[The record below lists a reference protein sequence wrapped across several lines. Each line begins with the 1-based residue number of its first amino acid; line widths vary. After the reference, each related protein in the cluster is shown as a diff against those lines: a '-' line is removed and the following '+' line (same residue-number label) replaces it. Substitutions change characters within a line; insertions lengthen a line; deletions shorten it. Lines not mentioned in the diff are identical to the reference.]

1 MEKRTIPNYLSPV
14 AERQNDLDK
23 YCQELLALPP
33 YLSECSLV
41 QTQLFGIHEG
51 DVETDQDPRMDNTST
66 NDGHSNVISNTTPAN
81 TTPLKDEVQ
90 PITTQSTQNNVK
102 NSASGTIKVKII
114 RKDEIIAIKV
124 PLNCSFDV
132 LESKIGD
139 RLGARVRLQYKAEP
153 TKDLLSLETD
163 QDVEHAFAMSINVG
177 KLTVYA
183 DDVPE

>member
-1 MEKRTIPNYLSPV
+1 MPNYISPV

-51 DVETDQDPRMDNTST
+51 DVETDQDPRMDSNS
-66 NDGHSNVISNTTPAN
+66 DDHSNAVNNITPAN
-81 TTPLKDEVQ
+81 TTPLLDEVR
-90 PITTQSTQNNVK
+90 PITTQSTQSNVN

-124 PLNCSFDV
+124 PLNCSFAV

-139 RLGARVRLQYKAEP
+139 RLGARVRLQYKAES
-153 TKDLLSLETD
+153 TKDLLPLETD
-163 QDVEHAFAMSINVG
+163 LDMEQAFAMSINVG